1 MSPHGFLK
9 KIYFFGGQAHRFYG
23 IYMSLK
29 VFAFVATVAQL
40 VEPTVVV
47 RVVAGS
53 SPVSRPIFLLY
64 PIIIGLTYYVCLL

>member
-1 MSPHGFLK
+1 MSPHSFLK
-9 KIYFFGGQAHRFYG
+9 KIHFFGGQAHRFCG

-29 VFAFVATVAQL
+29 VFAFMAIVAQL

-64 PIIIGLTYYVCLL
+64 PIIIGLTYCVCLL